1 MAFDSN
7 DLSNEL
13 SNELSNGIWVMMSN
27 GGEGV
32 NFC

>member
-1 MAFDSN
+1 
-7 DLSNEL
+7 LSNEL
-13 SNELSNGIWVMMSN
+13 SNKLSNGIWVMMSN

>member
-1 MAFDSN
+1 
-7 DLSNEL
+7 
-13 SNELSNGIWVMMSN
+13 MMSN